1 MTQPTPTVTIH
12 SPALH
17 MPVVLARLTTCLLH
31 ARYAFLQ
38 TCHSA
43 GHTDLDVFD
52 QQQHLVHCTIRE
64 TGAGTPVAA
73 PSVWP
78 APETMAPD
86 LAPLIHALVQAGT
99 ATPEPSLG
107 AGA

>member
-12 SPALH
+12 SSALQ
-17 MPVVLARLTTCLLH
+17 MPVVLARLTTYFLD

-38 TCHSA
+38 TYHSA
-43 GHTDLDVFD
+43 GHVDIDVFD
-52 QQQHLVHCTIRE
+52 QHQQPLVSCTIRE
-64 TGAGTPVAA
+64 IGPDTRVPA

-86 LAPLIHALVQAGT
+86 LVPLIYALVRAC
-99 ATPEPSLG
+99 AAP
-107 AGA
+107 